1 MAGRGYLK
9 TADAIARIAAR
20 LQAAGIEDARREAR
34 IILAA
39 ALGVDAAGLL
49 LLPEV
54 PDGVAEPMVSRRA
67 GREPLAY
74 ILGRKEFWG
83 LEFAVSPATLIPRPE
98 SETIIEAA
106 LECFPQRGVR
116 RILDFGTGTGCL
128 LLSALSEFKTAF
140 GVGLDISPPAA
151 ALAAGNAR
159 VLGLANRSAF
169 AVSDW
174 AAALAPGRFDLILS
188 NPPYIA
194 GPEFAGLMPE
204 VRGFEPAS
212 ALFGG
217 PDGLAAYRA
226 IIAALP
232 GMLAHCGVA
241 LLELGVNQAE
251 SVAEMAQTAGFQTG
265 FRQDL
270 ANIPRVAVIRA

>member
-1 MAGRGYLK
+1 MK
-9 TADAIARIAAR
+9 TADAISGVAAR
-20 LQAAGIEDARREAR
+20 LQAAGIDDARREAR

-54 PDGVAEPMVSRRA
+54 PDGVAEAMVSRRA
-67 GREPLAY
+67 AREPLAY

-83 LEFAVSPATLIPRPE
+83 LEFAVSAATLIPRPD

-106 LECFPQRGVR
+106 LECFPRAADVR
-116 RILDFGTGTGCL
+116 RILDLGTGTGCL
-128 LLSALSEFKTAF
+128 LLSALSVFENAF
-140 GVGLDISPPAA
+140 GIGLDISPRAA

-159 VLGLANRSAF
+159 ALGLASRGAF
-169 AVSDW
+169 AVGDW
-174 AAALAPGRFDLILS
+174 AAALAGTRFDLILS

-194 GPEFAGLMPE
+194 GAEIAGLMPE

-212 ALFGG
+212 ALDGG
-217 PDGLAAYRA
+217 ADGLAAYRL

-232 GMLAHCGVA
+232 GMLSSSGVA
-241 LLELGVNQAE
+241 LLEIGINQAE
-251 SVAEMAQTAGFQTG
+251 PVAKLAQTAGFRTS
-265 FRQDL
+265 FRKDL
-270 ANIPRVAVIRA
+270 ANIPRVVLIRP